1 MAVGHGANDHETMI
15 GKWEL
20 LLSVSVPGRPRFGY
34 RFTERVPRK
43 ALLLPGTD
51 IPVDVD
57 ADGVRIPWDQIG
69 SVSSL
74 VSSLAS
80 LAQAPGPASPI
91 ASVAPGRP
99 AEDPGASDPLDD
111 LRRPGSLRDPG
122 ILTEAEFAAEQAR
135 VLDRI

>member
-1 MAVGHGANDHETMI
+1 MAVGHGANDHETVI

-20 LLSVSVPGRPRFGY
+20 LLSVSVPGR
-34 RFTERVPRK
+34 
-43 ALLLPGTD
+43 
-51 IPVDVD
+51 
-57 ADGVRIPWDQIG
+57 IPWDQIG
-69 SVSSL
+69 SVSNF

-91 ASVAPGRP
+91 ASVAPGQP

-111 LRRPGSLRDPG
+111 LRRLGSLRDAG
-122 ILTEAEFAAEQAR
+122 ILTEAEFAVEKAR